1 MEHAID
7 DELFTL
13 RTIYVGSVQLHL
25 LPSWAVACAAFQHE
39 KYETRKWIRG
49 RKLPNEEEVTHCDSL
64 WWAMSAVFDDHVHD
78 NKEFFNRLAANE
90 LADHLSERGVGCRY
104 LVSGRLIAEWK
115 FDTVDSATV
124 NKKHFKKK
132 TDEGIDEFEFMEMK
146 KNENVI
152 GGNGN

>member
-1 MEHAID
+1 
-7 DELFTL
+7 
-13 RTIYVGSVQLHL
+13 
-25 LPSWAVACAAFQHE
+25 
-39 KYETRKWIRG
+39 
-49 RKLPNEEEVTHCDSL
+49 
-64 WWAMSAVFDDHVHD
+64 MSAVFDDHVHD

-115 FDTVDSATV
+115 FDTVDSAAM